1 MDANKICANVDSR
14 IKPQAVTLAKQLLF
28 IAKKLEESK
37 AALKDQPIVI
47 PYDNGGGQVGIRE
60 NPAYAAY
67 EKLLTSYT
75 KSLAALR
82 EMIGNGAQEEVSALD
97 DLRRKFKVVR

>member
-1 MDANKICANVDSR
+1 MDAIKMCERVDSR
-14 IKPQAVTLAKQLLF
+14 IRPQAITLAEQVLF
-28 IAKKLEESK
+28 MADKLKESK
-37 AALKDQPIVI
+37 VGLEGQPIVI

-60 NPAYAAY
+60 NPAFSAY

-82 EMIGNGAQEEVSALD
+82 DILGTGAQEEISALS
-97 DLRRKFKVVR
+97 DLRQKFKVVK